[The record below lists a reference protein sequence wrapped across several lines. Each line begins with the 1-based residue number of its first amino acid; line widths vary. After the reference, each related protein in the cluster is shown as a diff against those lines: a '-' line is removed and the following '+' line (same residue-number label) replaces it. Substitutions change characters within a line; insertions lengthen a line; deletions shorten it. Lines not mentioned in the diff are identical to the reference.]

1 MVLGYPHY
9 HVIGGVILGSCWRC
23 SKVSSECK
31 ETNQE
36 LKVEASR
43 VRQKIEIIRDI
54 CGYSCKEREIKKQTC
69 KERRY
74 IHEKIKLNQL

>member
-1 MVLGYPHY
+1 MLLGQR
-9 HVIGGVILGSCWRC
+9 SCWRC

-43 VRQKIEIIRDI
+43 VGQKIEIIRDI
-54 CGYSCKEREIKKQTC
+54 YGYSCKEREIKKQTC

-74 IHEKIKLNQL
+74 IQEKIKLNQL

>member
-1 MVLGYPHY
+1 M
-9 HVIGGVILGSCWRC
+9 ILESCWRC
-23 SKVSSECK
+23 SKVSRECK

-43 VRQKIEIIRDI
+43 VRQKIEIIRYI
-54 CGYSCKEREIKKQTC
+54 YGYSCKEREIKKQTY

-74 IHEKIKLNQL
+74 IHEKIK